1 VNKYHKINTVFNR
14 DMDKPKNPII
24 MWDWSEPEFE
34 YLANNKWELT
44 EKVNGTNIR
53 IMWDGEKITF
63 GGKTD
68 NAQIH
73 APLVQRLNEVFLPQ
87 LDKFIEIFGLGGDVC
102 LYGEGYGNRIQKVG
116 KLYRE
121 DQDFVLFDIK
131 IGDWWL
137 MRPDIEDIA
146 SKLGIDVVPI
156 VGVGTLFDAIQFVKN
171 GFTSQWGNFEAE
183 GVIAKPVIPLLSR
196 GGKRII
202 TKIKTIDFK
211 NL

>member
-1 VNKYHKINTVFNR
+1 
-14 DMDKPKNPII
+14 

>member
-1 VNKYHKINTVFNR
+1 MTTYHKINTVFKR
-14 DMDKPKNPII
+14 DHAKPKNPII

-34 YLANNKWELT
+34 YLAKNKWELT
-44 EKVNGTNIR
+44 EKVDGTNIR
-53 IMWDGEKITF
+53 IMWDGQRITF

-68 NAQIH
+68 NAQIP

-87 LDKFIEIFGLGGDVC
+87 LDKFIEIFGIEGGVC
-102 LYGEGYGNRIQKVG
+102 FYGEGYGNRIQKVG
-116 KLYRE
+116 KLYRD

-131 IGDWWL
+131 IGHWWL
-137 MRPDIEDIA
+137 QRPDIEDIA
-146 SKLGIDVVPI
+146 SKLGIDIVPI
-156 VGVGTLFDAIQFVKN
+156 IGVTDLHDTIQLVSDGIK
-171 GFTSQWGNFEAE
+171 SQWGDFEAE